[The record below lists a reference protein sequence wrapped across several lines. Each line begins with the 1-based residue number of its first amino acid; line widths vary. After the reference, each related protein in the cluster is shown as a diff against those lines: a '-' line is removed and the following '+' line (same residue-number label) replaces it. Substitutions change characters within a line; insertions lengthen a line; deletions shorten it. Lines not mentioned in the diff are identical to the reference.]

1 VTIVLAGASGQIGRA
16 LATSLRT
23 DGIAVRQLVRR
34 APTGPDEVRW
44 DPAERF
50 LEPDVVLAADAVVCL
65 SGAPV
70 DAHRW
75 TDAYKQTL
83 IDSRIDAVGTIAHTL
98 ADAGDTAPRT
108 LVVASA
114 VGYYGDTGDRVVTE
128 ETPPGDGFLSDVCVQ
143 WEAAA
148 TPARDAGIRVAH
160 LRTGLV
166 LGDGGL
172 LGRLKPVVQFGVAG
186 RIGSGRQFMPWITLH
201 DHVRAIRFLLA
212 GDLAGPVNLTA
223 PTPVPNAEFMS
234 ALGRVLHRPT
244 RLRTPS
250 FALKAVLGE
259 LADDVLTGQRAVP
272 AALTAAGFEFEH
284 TDLETGL
291 RWALD
296 R

>member
-1 VTIVLAGASGQIGRA
+1 VTVVLAGASGQIGRA
-16 LATSLRT
+16 LATSLQA
-23 DGIAVRQLVRR
+23 DGIAVRRLVRR
-34 APTGPDEVRW
+34 PPSGPDEVRW
-44 DPAERF
+44 DPADRF
-50 LEPDVVLAADAVVCL
+50 LEPDVITESDAVVCL

-83 IDSRIDAVGTIAHTL
+83 IDSRIDSVGTIAKTL
-98 ADAGDTAPRT
+98 AEAGDAAPQT
-108 LVVASA
+108 LIVASA

-128 ETPPGDGFLSDVCVQ
+128 DAPPGDGFLSDVCVQ

-172 LGRLKPVVQFGVAG
+172 LGRLKPVVQLGVAG

-212 GDLAGPVNLTA
+212 GDLGGPVNLTGPEPA
-223 PTPVPNAEFMS
+223 RNAEFMS
-234 ALGRVLHRPT
+234 TLGRVLKRPT
-244 RLRTPS
+244 VLPTPS
-250 FALKAVLGE
+250 FALKVVLGE
-259 LADDVLTGQRAVP
+259 LADDVLTGQRALP
-272 AALTAAGFEFEH
+272 AALSAAGFEFEH
-284 TDLETGL
+284 SDLETGL

>member
-1 VTIVLAGASGQIGRA
+1 VTVVLAGASGQIGRA
-16 LATSLRT
+16 LATSLQA
-23 DGIAVRQLVRR
+23 DGIAVRRLVRR
-34 APTGPDEVRW
+34 PPSGPDEVRW
-44 DPAERF
+44 DPADRF
-50 LEPDVVLAADAVVCL
+50 LEPDVITEADAVVCL

-83 IDSRIDAVGTIAHTL
+83 IDSRIDSVGTIAKTL
-98 ADAGDTAPRT
+98 AEAGDAAPQT
-108 LVVASA
+108 LIVASA

-128 ETPPGDGFLSDVCVQ
+128 DAPPGDGFLSDVCVQ

-172 LGRLKPVVQFGVAG
+172 LGRLKPVVQLGVAG

-212 GDLAGPVNLTA
+212 GDLGGPVNLTGPEPA
-223 PTPVPNAEFMS
+223 RNAEFMS
-234 ALGRVLHRPT
+234 TLGRVLKRPT
-244 RLRTPS
+244 VLPTPS
-250 FALKAVLGE
+250 FALKVVLGE
-259 LADDVLTGQRAVP
+259 LADDVLTGQRALP
-272 AALTAAGFEFEH
+272 AALSAAGFEFEH
-284 TDLETGL
+284 SDLETGL

>member
-1 VTIVLAGASGQIGRA
+1 VTVVLAGASGQIGRA
-16 LATSLRT
+16 LATSLRD
-23 DGIAVRQLVRR
+23 DGIAVRRLVRR
-34 APTGPDEVRW
+34 APAGADEVRW
-44 DPAERF
+44 DPAEHV
-50 LEPDVVLAADAVVCL
+50 LDPDVVAGADAVVCL

-83 IDSRIDAVGTIAHTL
+83 IASRTDAVGTIAHTL
-98 ADAGDTAPRT
+98 ADAGDAAPRT
-108 LVVASA
+108 LIVASA
-114 VGYYGDTGDRVVTE
+114 VGYYGDTGDWVVTE
-128 ETPPGDGFLSDVCVQ
+128 EAPPGDGFLSDVCVQ

-148 TPARDAGIRVAH
+148 TPAREAGIRVVH

-172 LGRLKPVVQFGVAG
+172 LGRLKPVVQLGVAG

-201 DHVRAIRFLLA
+201 DHVRAMRFLLA

-223 PTPVPNAEFMS
+223 PAPVRNAEFMS
-234 ALGRVLHRPT
+234 TLGRVLHRPT
-244 RLRTPS
+244 MVPTPA

-272 AALTAAGFEFEH
+272 AALTAAGYEFEH
-284 TDLETGL
+284 TDLEPGL
-291 RWALD
+291 RWALG

>member
-1 VTIVLAGASGQIGRA
+1 VTVVLAGASGQIGRA
-16 LATSLRT
+16 LATSLQG
-23 DGIAVRQLVRR
+23 DGIAVRLLVRR
-34 APTGPDEVRW
+34 APNGPDEVRW

-50 LEPDVVLAADAVVCL
+50 LEPDAIRGADAVVCL

-70 DAHRW
+70 DGHRW

-98 ADAGDTAPRT
+98 ADAGDAAPRT

-114 VGYYGDTGDRVVTE
+114 VGYYGDTGDRIVTE
-128 ETPPGDGFLSDVCVQ
+128 DAPPGDGFLSDVCVQ

-148 TPARDAGIRVAH
+148 APARDAGIRVAH
-160 LRTGLV
+160 IRTGLV

-172 LGRLKPVVQFGVAG
+172 LGRLKPVVQLGIAG
-186 RIGSGRQFMPWITLH
+186 PIGSGRQFMPWITLH
-201 DHVRAIRFLLA
+201 DHIRAIRFLLA

-223 PTPVPNAEFMS
+223 PNPVPNAEFMA
-234 ALGRVLHRPT
+234 ALGHVLHRPT
-244 RLRTPS
+244 IVRTPS

-272 AALTAAGFEFEH
+272 AALTGAGFEFEH
-284 TDLETGL
+284 TDLETAL